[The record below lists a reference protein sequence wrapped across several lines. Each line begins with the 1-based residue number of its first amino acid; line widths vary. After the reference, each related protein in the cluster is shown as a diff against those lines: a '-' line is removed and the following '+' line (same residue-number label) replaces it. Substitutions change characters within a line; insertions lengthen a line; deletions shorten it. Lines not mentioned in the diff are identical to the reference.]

1 MAANS
6 KTPDD
11 DDPDKKQLVKVN
23 VEPFYTRKGPDDNT
37 LIFESRFEQGNLA
50 AATKVNDNEYYL
62 LLQNDVNTGGHTQWY
77 FFRT

>member
-23 VEPFYTRKGPDDNT
+23 VEPFYTRKGPEDNT
-37 LIFESRFEQGNLA
+37 LIFESRFE
-50 AATKVNDNEYYL
+50 
-62 LLQNDVNTGGHTQWY
+62 
-77 FFRT
+77 